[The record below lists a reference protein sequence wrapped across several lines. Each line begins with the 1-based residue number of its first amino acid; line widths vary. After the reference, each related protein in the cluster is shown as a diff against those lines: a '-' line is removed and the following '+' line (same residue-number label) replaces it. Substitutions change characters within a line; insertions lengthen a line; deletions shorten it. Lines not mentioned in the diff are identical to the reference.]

1 MILMFSRFDL
11 NKRERNM
18 EDKELDVIQNALIAS
33 VKHGL
38 QYEVILSAIN
48 EIRANPTISTEE
60 AFYHALY
67 EWDI

>member
-1 MILMFSRFDL
+1 
-11 NKRERNM
+11 M

-33 VKHGL
+33 VKYGL

-48 EIRANPTISTEE
+48 EIRANPAISTEE